1 MTELA
6 RQLALTIESPVWAS
20 VRKPAPWAIASAPG
34 VVLTATA

>member
-20 VRKPAPWAIASAPG
+20 VRKAAPWAKSGALGIEMVG
-34 VVLTATA
+34 